1 MTTTKEI
8 LMQYKMGI
16 KDKIRIFG
24 DTFVKNNK
32 SNFQMI
38 INDKTYE
45 LDSFYKIKNVKENE
59 ILKIKLR

>member
-1 MTTTKEI
+1 
-8 LMQYKMGI
+8 MGI